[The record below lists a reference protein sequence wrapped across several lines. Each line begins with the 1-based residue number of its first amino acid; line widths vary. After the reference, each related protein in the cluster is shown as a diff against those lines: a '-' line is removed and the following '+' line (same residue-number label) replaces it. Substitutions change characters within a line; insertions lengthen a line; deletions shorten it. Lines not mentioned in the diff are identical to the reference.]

1 MKKLLL
7 LITISTALTSGLHAI
22 SKSDVSAKL
31 NSADGMLRLN
41 GLDPRES
48 IATQQKVTTDWN
60 NAVIMVKNFV
70 AENSKVLGTPD
81 SDLARFSSRLDQ
93 INNDFVNI
101 IKIIRGSMENAPI
114 SRLLPIATEAD
125 KVRNDLRSKTFILS
139 GKKESRDLLEAL
151 AVSLT
156 SLPKQ
161 FYNELLAKK
170 R

>member
-1 MKKLLL
+1 
-7 LITISTALTSGLHAI
+7 
-22 SKSDVSAKL
+22 
-31 NSADGMLRLN
+31 
-41 GLDPRES
+41 
-48 IATQQKVTTDWN
+48 
-60 NAVIMVKNFV
+60 
-70 AENSKVLGTPD
+70 
-81 SDLARFSSRLDQ
+81 
-93 INNDFVNI
+93 
-101 IKIIRGSMENAPI
+101 MENAPI